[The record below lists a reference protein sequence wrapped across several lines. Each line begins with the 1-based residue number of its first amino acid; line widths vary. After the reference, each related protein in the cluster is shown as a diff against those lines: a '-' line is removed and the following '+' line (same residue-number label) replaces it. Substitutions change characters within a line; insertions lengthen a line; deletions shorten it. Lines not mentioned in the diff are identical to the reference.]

1 LQPEDMGGRLS
12 LIYRDEALRAAMV
25 ARGLER
31 ARRFSWDDSAR
42 RLLGL
47 LREAAG
53 QAPIP

>member
-1 LQPEDMGGRLS
+1 MGGRLS